1 MNIGNMK
8 RSQSDHTTTH
18 HTHNQQQQ
26 QHQQQHHDNST
37 FGAVSFQSDPS
48 ISYISQN
55 ATNTN
60 PYSQS
65 LVFII
70 IFIISLHKF

>member
-1 MNIGNMK
+1 MGNMK
-8 RSQSDHTTTH
+8 RSQSEHTSNH
-18 HTHNQQQQ
+18 HTQHHSHN
-26 QHQQQHHDNST
+26 QHHDNSA

-55 ATNTN
+55 ATNAN

-65 LVFII
+65 LVYYLI
-70 IFIISLHKF
+70 